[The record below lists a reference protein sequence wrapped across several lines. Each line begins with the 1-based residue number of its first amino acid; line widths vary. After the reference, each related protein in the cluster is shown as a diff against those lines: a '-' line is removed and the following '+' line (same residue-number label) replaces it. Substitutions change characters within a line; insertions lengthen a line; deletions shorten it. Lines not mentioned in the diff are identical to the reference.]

1 MPRPAD
7 FLCTLPV
14 VVLAALLLA
23 ALPASASIPSALP
36 VYEADARGDRPRT
49 DRPGDEPRT
58 DRPGDEPHTD
68 RPGDGNA
75 PVWARQIVETER
87 LLGDIEAAESLG
99 DTRHAADLAAE
110 AMVLAH
116 ALAADPYLLRD
127 AETRLLVLDAQAAY
141 ERHHGAVATLALSAV
156 DFQRL
161 RTDALADLNLDGGP
175 LDLHL
180 HLETAA
186 SLFLSNV
193 FNAPE
198 SFASNIE
205 RKTAQLQRY
214 AGYQDRI
221 RARGERYFPM
231 IERIFREEGVPTEL
245 KYLAVVESALNPQ
258 AVSPMGAAGMWQ
270 FMKGTGRL
278 YGLSHRDRFRPEKS
292 TRAAAQHLRDLSEMF
307 DGDWQLALAGYN
319 CGPYLVQRLAR
330 RATARLG
337 RPATFWDIY
346 GSLPR
351 ETRNYVPTYIATVK
365 AFESPRAE
373 S

>member
-1 MPRPAD
+1 MLRSAD
-7 FLCTLPV
+7 LLFTALAA
-14 VVLAALLLA
+14 VLATLLLVPA
-23 ALPASASIPSALP
+23 PASASLP
-36 VYEADARGDRPRT
+36 TATATAADWSDTDRSDT
-49 DRPGDEPRT
+49 DRPDA
-58 DRPGDEPHTD
+58 DRPSADRPSTD
-68 RPGDGNA
+68 RPGDGSA

-87 LLGDIEAAESLG
+87 LLEDIEAAEALG
-99 DTRHAADLAAE
+99 DTQHAADLATE
-110 AMVLAH
+110 AMALAH
-116 ALAADPYLLRD
+116 ALAADPYFLRD
-127 AETRLLVLDAQAAY
+127 AETRLLVLNAQAAY
-141 ERHHGAVATLALSAV
+141 ERHHGAVATLDLSAV

-180 HLETAA
+180 HVETTA
-186 SLFLSNV
+186 SLFLSSV
-193 FNAPE
+193 FSAPE
-198 SFASNIE
+198 SFAARIE

-231 IERIFREEGVPTEL
+231 IERIFREEGVPVEL

-292 TRAAAQHLRDLSEMF
+292 TRAAARHLRDLSEMF

-319 CGPYLVQRLAR
+319 CGPYLVQRLVR
-330 RATARLG
+330 RATPRLG

-365 AFESPRAE
+365 AFETPRAN